1 MQYTSPPVIPE
12 PSESARATQT
22 MGGSMRALL
31 CLASLGAAVIHF
43 AFAPDHMSQSTSHG
57 LFFMAIAW
65 FGVAWAVGLV
75 LGKPSRAWFVAGV
88 AVNLGIIAVW
98 VVSRTVGISGQVE
111 AVGFPDAL
119 ATVLEGVVVLGS
131 LAYIATRV
139 PRLAVR
145 EVSGAAFIGAS
156 AVAVVA
162 LVTASMV
169 PALGGGHNHGHEAA
183 ATTATGTSAH
193 DAGSH
198 DAGGQ
203 TQSVSATTAPAAH
216 DHTASV
222 VAPKPYDPTK
232 PIDLSGTPGV
242 TPQQQTQ
249 AENLIR
255 VTLDRLP
262 KLWSDPAVA
271 IAAGFRS
278 IGDGG
283 TGIEHFVNEKFM
295 NDNVMLDPDQP
306 ESLVWDTTGGGRKL
320 VAAMYMANKGMTLDQ
335 VPDIGGPLT
344 QWHVHTN
351 LCYNAQGHV
360 AGITNSNGDCPAG
373 LVKPE
378 AVPMIHV
385 WLTSNK
391 CGPFAALEGIGG
403 GDIKPGEQRLCDTAH
418 GGH

>member
-1 MQYTSPPVIPE
+1 
-12 PSESARATQT
+12 
-22 MGGSMRALL
+22 
-31 CLASLGAAVIHF
+31 
-43 AFAPDHMSQSTSHG
+43 
-57 LFFMAIAW
+57 
-65 FGVAWAVGLV
+65 
-75 LGKPSRAWFVAGV
+75 
-88 AVNLGIIAVW
+88 
-98 VVSRTVGISGQVE
+98 
-111 AVGFPDAL
+111 
-119 ATVLEGVVVLGS
+119 
-131 LAYIATRV
+131 
-139 PRLAVR
+139 
-145 EVSGAAFIGAS
+145 
-156 AVAVVA
+156 
-162 LVTASMV
+162 
-169 PALGGGHNHGHEAA
+169 
-183 ATTATGTSAH
+183 
-193 DAGSH
+193 
-198 DAGGQ
+198 
-203 TQSVSATTAPAAH
+203 
-216 DHTASV
+216 

-242 TPQQQTQ
+242 TPQEQTQ

-360 AGITNSNGDCPAG
+360 AGITNGNGDCPAG

-385 WLTSNK
+385 WLTPNK